1 MEIEY
6 LTNENAQMWDDF
18 AQNSDYAWFRHT
30 TDWFKYSKNCRFDSD
45 SKNHSFMI
53 KQNKEIIAIVPLMSE
68 YSYPDK
74 ENQCFAMYS
83 DYTPLPA
90 IKNNCDINISSIFD
104 AIWNEISKI
113 SKENNIK
120 YGKFQIDPLIKFNY
134 FRDFTPFNIFSKN
147 IKLEFTTTNI
157 IDLRKT
163 EEEILRSMRKGHKA
177 AIKQVIKEKNYR
189 VDIFDK
195 NNITKDKLFKFKEI
209 HKIDAGRQTRTDK
222 SWECMLEWIEKGK
235 AVLVMLWLEEIKDYA
250 AAALIMMYKNAAYY
264 ASYATIDSKILNGHH
279 GYIIQWE
286 AIKYLK
292 SAGIEFYEA
301 GANVYS
307 SLLTNAG
314 GGGLIY

>member
-1 MEIEY
+1 
-6 LTNENAQMWDDF
+6 
-18 AQNSDYAWFRHT
+18 
-30 TDWFKYSKNCRFDSD
+30 
-45 SKNHSFMI
+45 
-53 KQNKEIIAIVPLMSE
+53 
-68 YSYPDK
+68 
-74 ENQCFAMYS
+74 
-83 DYTPLPA
+83 
-90 IKNNCDINISSIFD
+90 
-104 AIWNEISKI
+104 
-113 SKENNIK
+113 
-120 YGKFQIDPLIKFNY
+120 
-134 FRDFTPFNIFSKN
+134 
-147 IKLEFTTTNI
+147 
-157 IDLRKT
+157 
-163 EEEILRSMRKGHKA
+163 MRKGHKA

-307 SLLTNAG
+307 SLLTSGIYSLIEYEKNIKG
-314 GGGLIY
+314 DFLLWSFLHLNLKLIYGKNKKLENKCQ